1 MLSPKQAWT
10 LLLQTVKEFGDD
22 NCSQMAAAISYYV
35 LFSLFPLLIFS
46 VGILGV
52 FLQDSAVEE
61 ELIDLVLENLPLN
74 EEEGEG
80 DVREAIQ
87 GIAGVG
93 SGALGLVGLLGM
105 AWSGSNMFGI
115 IRRSLNIAYDL
126 NLNRPL
132 VRQKLLDLGLVFM
145 FTPFFLSSI
154 AATALFRAARQ
165 RSADIPT
172 VGGWIDGLGFG
183 WDILG
188 ALVPV
193 AMSFMAFL
201 VLYWI
206 VPATKV
212 KVSEAWLGAL
222 VAAILFELSKVGF
235 SLYLEQFGNYD
246 VVFGSLGA
254 VVVLLFWI
262 FVSANVLL
270 LGAEVA
276 SEYPRVIRGDYDKPP
291 AEPKPS
297 IPLRDKAYH
306 MLRGLVIHPPKD
318 EPPEE

>member
-1 MLSPKQAWT
+1 MLNPKQAWT
-10 LLLQTVKEFGDD
+10 LFLRTIKEFGED

-61 ELIDLVLENLPLN
+61 ELISLVLENLPLN
-74 EEEGEG
+74 EEEGES

-132 VRQKLLDLGLVFM
+132 VRQKLLDLGMVFM

-172 VGGWIDGLGFG
+172 VGGWIDSLGLG

-188 ALVPV
+188 ALIPV
-193 AMSFMAFL
+193 AVSFVAFL
-201 VLYWI
+201 ILFWI

-212 KVSEAWLGAL
+212 RISEAWIGAL
-222 VAAILFELSKVGF
+222 VSAILFELSKIGF
-235 SLYLEQFGNYD
+235 SIYLERFGNYD

-262 FVSANVLL
+262 YISANILL

-297 IPLRDKAYH
+297 VPLGEKAFRF
-306 MLRGLVIHPPKD
+306 LKGLIFHPENKD
-318 EPPEE
+318 RPEE

>member
-46 VGILGV
+46 VGILGLL
-52 FLQDSAVEE
+52 LQNSAVEKE
-61 ELIDLVLENLPLN
+61 FIDLVLENLPID
-74 EEEGEG
+74 EGESEN
-80 DVREAIQ
+80 DVRDAIQ
-87 GIAGVG
+87 GIAGIG

-115 IRRSLNIAYDL
+115 IRRSLNIAYDIDL
-126 NLNRPL
+126 HRPL
-132 VRQKLLDLGLVFM
+132 VRQKLLDLGMVFM
-145 FTPFFLSSI
+145 FTPFFISSI
-154 AATALFRAARQ
+154 AATALFRSARQ

-172 VGGWIDGLGFG
+172 VGDWSESLGLG

-188 ALVPV
+188 AFIPL
-193 AMSFMAFL
+193 AMSFVAFL
-201 VLYWI
+201 VLFWI

-212 KVSEAWLGAL
+212 KISDAWVGAL
-222 VAAILFELSKVGF
+222 VSAILFELSKAGF
-235 SLYLEQFGNYD
+235 SFYLERFGNYD
-246 VVFGSLGA
+246 VIFGSLGA
-254 VVVLLFWI
+254 VVVMLFWI
-262 FVSANVLL
+262 FISANILL

-276 SEYPRVIRGDYDKPP
+276 SEYPRVKRGDYDKPP
-291 AEPKPS
+291 QEPKPS
-297 IPLRDKAYH
+297 VPMRDKAYH
-306 MLRGLVIHPPKD
+306 FFRSLVIHPPKD